1 MPKKKISTL
10 ENDVLN
16 DICAYLQI
24 HKIFFWRSNNVPVHG
39 KNNGGK
45 FAFRSLPKWTPKGVP
60 DIIAVIHGVAV
71 GIEVKRGGD
80 RPGMLRP
87 EQADFGLK
95 MKMAGGVYFV
105 ARSVDDVRRN
115 LDMYAD
121 KFPQHVFAHVSP

>member
-1 MPKKKISTL
+1 MTNKKKEL
-10 ENDVLN
+10 ESQVLN
-16 DICAYLQI
+16 DVCNYLAM
-24 HKIFFWRSNNVPVHG
+24 HKIFFWRSNNVPVYG

-60 DIIAVIHGVAV
+60 DIIAVIQGVAV

-80 RPGMLRP
+80 RPGMLSP

-105 ARSVDDVRRN
+105 ARSVDDVRVN
-115 LDMYAD
+115 LDMYAE
-121 KFPQHVFAHVSP
+121 KFPATIFP